1 MKKLFSSLL
10 SLLGPMGTCAALMA
24 TMAVASFPVRGL
36 VRSISRAFTPEV
48 IEESGSSA
56 VMRKFEAKF
65 QYKPLIVLDSD
76 IIVRPRKD
84 EGEVLSDGTKLPTRK
99 QASLELE
106 YRGYAEYVVDL
117 DISEEDVMTNGE
129 GKVVSVQI
137 ALPRCPCESVRW
149 QNSSAS
155 DCWSRIEGT
164 DSQWVSWY
172 QRHMGQFVTASIH
185 SRANTDANLQIAKEQ
200 TRLMVNAMV
209 GTLAADPLKGV
220 DVIWKSE

>member
-10 SLLGPMGTCAALMA
+10 SLLGPIGTCAVVMA
-24 TMAVASFPVRGL
+24 TMAVAAYPVRGL
-36 VRSISRAFTPEV
+36 VRSISRAFTPKI
-48 IEESGSSA
+48 IEESGGSA
-56 VMRKFEAKF
+56 VIRKFEAKF

-76 IIVRPRKD
+76 IIVLPRKD
-84 EGEVLSDGTKLPTRK
+84 EGDVLPDGTKLPTRK

-117 DISEEDVMTNGE
+117 DISEENVKTNGE

-137 ALPRCPCESVRW
+137 AIPHCPFESVRW

-155 DCWSRIEGT
+155 NCWSRIEGM
-164 DSQWVSWY
+164 DERWVSWY
-172 QRHMGQFVTASIH
+172 QRQMGQFVAARIH

-200 TRLMVNAMV
+200 TRRMVNAMV
-209 GTLAADPLKGV
+209 GTLAEDPSKGV
-220 DVIWKSE
+220 AIIWE